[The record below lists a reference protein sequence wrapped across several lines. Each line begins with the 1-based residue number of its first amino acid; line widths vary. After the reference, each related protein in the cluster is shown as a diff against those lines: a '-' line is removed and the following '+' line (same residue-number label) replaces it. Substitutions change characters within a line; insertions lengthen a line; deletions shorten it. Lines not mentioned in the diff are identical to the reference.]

1 MTIQELI
8 SQVEIRLEY
17 LKTLKVSYIQLDNTE
32 MVLKTE
38 QDINETEQTLN
49 ILRNS

>member
-8 SQVEIRLEY
+8 KDVEIRLDY
-17 LKTLKVSYIQLDNTE
+17 LKSLRTSYIQLDNTE

-49 ILRNS
+49 TLKNS

>member
-8 SQVEIRLEY
+8 KDVEIRLDY
-17 LKTLKVSYIQLDNTE
+17 LKSLRTSYIQLYNTE

-49 ILRNS
+49 TLKNS

>member
-1 MTIQELI
+1 MKIQELI

>member
-17 LKTLKVSYIQLDNTE
+17 LKSLRISNIQLNNTDI
-32 MVLKTE
+32 VLKIE
-38 QDINETEQTLN
+38 NDILETEQTLT
-49 ILRNS
+49 ILKNS